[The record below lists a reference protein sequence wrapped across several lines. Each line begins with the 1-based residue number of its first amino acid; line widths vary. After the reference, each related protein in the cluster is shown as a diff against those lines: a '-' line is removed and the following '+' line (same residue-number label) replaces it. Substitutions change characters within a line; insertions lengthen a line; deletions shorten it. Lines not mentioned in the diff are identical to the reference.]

1 MLAPPTT
8 NRQKYYQLTALVCE
22 DLATT
27 AINALVRQGHQATA
41 AHPHARPAARVL
53 QEPARY
59 QTTLAP
65 KAHAT

>member
-41 AHPHARPAARVL
+41 ARVL

-59 QTTLAP
+59 QTPLAP